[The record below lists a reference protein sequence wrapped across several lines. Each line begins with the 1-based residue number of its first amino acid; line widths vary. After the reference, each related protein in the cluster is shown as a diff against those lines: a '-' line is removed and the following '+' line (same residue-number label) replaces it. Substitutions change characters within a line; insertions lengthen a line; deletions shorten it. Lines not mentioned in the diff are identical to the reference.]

1 MTGSGHRTEAV
12 RPLEPFR
19 AVAVSGQ
26 LRLELELGPE
36 QHVVIVGDDNLV
48 PLIEAVV
55 QGDELTLRSTQSYQ
69 SDEPVIVRVV
79 VPSLQRLHLSGATE
93 AELRRLAGPELAVT
107 VSGAA
112 EVALEGHVDRL
123 TLEVSGAADLD
134 ATRLEAQAVTL
145 RASGAGAAKVHA
157 RDSLDVRASGAVS
170 VEVSGRPARVTED
183 VSGAAVVRRVGL

>member
-1 MTGSGHRTEAV
+1 MPTLGLLPLAVLPLLFLPSGCSSAITGSGHRIEAA
-12 RPLEPFR
+12 RPLKPFH

-79 VPSLQRLHLSGATE
+79 VPSLQRLPSRA
-93 AELRRLAGPELAVT
+93 RPRP
-107 VSGAA
+107 SSAA
-112 EVALEGHVDRL
+112 
-123 TLEVSGAADLD
+123 S
-134 ATRLEAQAVTL
+134 
-145 RASGAGAAKVHA
+145 
-157 RDSLDVRASGAVS
+157 
-170 VEVSGRPARVTED
+170 PAP
-183 VSGAAVVRRVGL
+183 SSP